1 MTEFNIVHLI
11 GIFLALFVTLKIA
24 GTVLF
29 WLLSYILGN
38 KLAEMLENDNDP
50 PARQRRP
57 YKSPLKPREPAPALS
72 NRHRPT
78 YHE

>member
-1 MTEFNIVHLI
+1 MTEINFFHLFIAFFVLMITFKVI
-11 GIFLALFVTLKIA
+11 GGI
-24 GTVLF
+24 LF
-29 WLLSYILGN
+29 WLVSFILGN